1 MTEPLMVQREVQVAA
16 PPATVVPKRPVRER
30 APWHLST
37 PDTFPARIL
46 HGDRNGYSG
55 DRRLKSKFGNTR
67 NSFGAQ
73 GA

>member
-1 MTEPLMVQREVQVAA
+1 
-16 PPATVVPKRPVRER
+16 VPKRPVRER